1 MKFIFI
7 KKVIKMLLSQLQ
19 SGDKCSVTELTADSI
34 LKQKMITMGILP
46 GVEIEIVKFAP
57 LGDPIE
63 IKMNNANLSL
73 RKQEADQILVSK
85 IDTAKT
91 NS

>member
-46 GVEIEIVKFAP
+46 GVEIEIV
-57 LGDPIE
+57 
-63 IKMNNANLSL
+63 
-73 RKQEADQILVSK
+73 
-85 IDTAKT
+85 
-91 NS
+91 

>member
-1 MKFIFI
+1 
-7 KKVIKMLLSQLQ
+7 MLLSQLQ

-63 IKMNNANLSL
+63 MKMNNANLSL